1 LKDWAR
7 STIKKIY
14 EEEEVRAMKKSLV
27 VLVAMFTMVV
37 FASVSMAQAPAK
49 PSDKPAAAAPEKT
62 AAPTADKAKAETPKT
77 EKKNEEKKIEQK
89 KPEEKKS
96 APAEKKG

>member
-1 LKDWAR
+1 
-7 STIKKIY
+7 
-14 EEEEVRAMKKSLV
+14 MKKSLV

-37 FASVSMAQAPAK
+37 FASVSMAQTPAK
-49 PSDKPAAAAPEKT
+49 SAVAVPEKPAAPAGE
-62 AAPTADKAKAETPKT
+62 KAKTETPKV
-77 EKKNEEKKIEQK
+77 EKKTEENKTEQK